1 MLLHQL
7 ENMKVKE
14 LREYIE
20 AANLDIE
27 NASKKRK
34 NDLVIEII
42 MLRDKRQKEARAIAQ
57 QMEYLELEEQFQ
69 MEVENEIAAPTKRR
83 N

>member
-1 MLLHQL
+1 MLTTQL
-7 ENMKVKE
+7 EEMNVKQ
-14 LREYIE
+14 LREYIK

-34 NDLVIEII
+34 NDLVIEI
-42 MLRDKRQKEARAIAQ
+42 LVLQDKRRKEDRAMAQ

-69 MEVENEIAAPTKRR
+69 MEVENEIAAQQNRS